1 MNLGEPPNNWWQS
14 CTNRLFDSLAPV
26 VSKITLTPIV
36 CVMLALLS
44 GTAYAGSISGY
55 KFLDSTNT
63 GNGVIANG
71 VRDDQDP
78 LLENHMIILKQNN
91 RKLTEQLTD
100 DNGHFSFPNL
110 SDGKYQLS
118 INIPRGA
125 CSTAPKLDNNTAHS
139 RNINYD
145 VTIKHSQNRRVDIG
159 VATKGCKKRPPQP
172 CKKPSFTSQRSGRWD
187 DSAIW
192 STGRVPSGGDKVKV
206 AKGHVVTMPAEMV
219 NLGTGG
225 LCNEGSIISDN
236 NTRQFGTSDIE
247 IHARVIKNSGSI
259 KGQDGVNG
267 ICSVRGVSAS
277 NIMLFASGEFVNET
291 TDMLNEALIST
302 GDGGTSY
309 GWNNH
314 PWLWKVCPEH
324 WNIYAGN
331 GGGIEIKAGVI
342 KNYSNVVA
350 GNGGNAGI
358 AYHGAAYAGEGGYI
372 VVSSDNVNDSVNT
385 GVITTGRGGWS
396 RGYRNGTRY
405 SSGGNVIVNL
415 ADFNG
420 EIVGAPGSSLWGDPI
435 NLNLGADLKIRDF
448 ESVNLYTDEG
458 GTIDFTK
465 VNENTF
471 SNIKVIS
478 IATKSLNGEGGSIDL
493 RGISGKI
500 FKAAEKV
507 EIFADNIQLDAGVD
521 IRDLIE
527 APEVVIEKGKL
538 IYHVQLSSDRQIVG
552 EPNSTVTIPVKV
564 FNASPKDDS
573 YTFTVTDSAGWTLGT
588 IAEVA
593 VKGLQ
598 YANVTLPVTLP
609 SERAA
614 TNEITIT
621 ATSKTKSDV
630 TAEAKIHAMVNA
642 GEDSDGDGHPD
653 VLDQFP
659 DDAGE
664 WLDTDSDGEG
674 DNADTD
680 DDNDGM
686 LDTWEEQYEGLI
698 SVIDDAE
705 DDLDEDGFSNLAE
718 SQAETDPTDS
728 GSHPVVPTGDYTAY
742 GTIRDELGN
751 KLAGV
756 EVQVAGKTVTTDAA
770 GNWEVSNLPEG
781 EYTVTVSK
789 DGYTFAPE
797 NVALGNDEFRQES
810 VLKPLSNL
818 KVKVVAEP
826 RTVKQDD
833 NVTYIATVING
844 GAETATGVVLT
855 DTLPANAG
863 GLISIETLDGG
874 QCDANTVTC
883 TLPDLTTGNSAR
895 VKFVVSNTQ
904 AKSLLN
910 TATVTA
916 NEYPADVQK
925 TRTRV
930 IPHLAV
936 SITDTPEPLQLPVPG
951 EARVLHY
958 DVATTLSANAPSAAT
973 GVKLVMTL
981 PKGVELQAVNS
992 DNGMCDTSE
1001 LPIITCSMTDLSVAS
1016 VDDVSQITV
1025 GIDVV
1030 LKDAGLLALMLEAKV
1045 SANEYPVH
1053 QDKER
1058 TSIFIE
1064 PKYKVGMAFV
1074 IDDSGSMQSEINSVK
1089 AAIND
1094 VIDEI
1099 LTTGDTP
1106 PLSVLLTFGDQVKY
1120 RAVTQDM
1127 TVLRDAVAKLKAS
1140 GGGTCPEASF
1150 EAISFAI
1157 PHLNEGGTILFA
1169 TDASAY
1175 EGSDTE
1181 DMMARLRSN
1190 GIVFNAMLFGDCSDE
1205 NSWNQ
1210 PDAE

>member
-1 MNLGEPPNNWWQS
+1 MVL
-14 CTNRLFDSLAPV
+14 LISLSSVANANTIVRQV
-26 VSKITLTPIV
+26 VSTGGGQMTANGNTLAYTIGLPIMSTNYSTQVTNGFFWANGGNSVTQPPLDLVMVVDTASVCPDESFDVTFKINATSEQPVEGVQMYLKFDTAILQVKKITNGTALDSVLRKDVSAAGYINFASASFTNPPQTNSFDLVTVRFKALQKTAGTRLQIDANNSNLQSQGNY
-36 CVMLALLS
+36 LALQASDKILAIGDCLKCKVTLQGRKAKPHDS
-44 GTAYAGSISGY
+44 WITPLDIHTAEIQTITTSNRGYCKLPITVTPGNSSFCVKNSHTLANKIGPPINAAGT
-55 KFLDSTNT
+55 
-63 GNGVIANG
+63 
-71 VRDDQDP
+71 
-78 LLENHMIILKQNN
+78 
-91 RKLTEQLTD
+91 
-100 DNGHFSFPNL
+100 
-110 SDGKYQLS
+110 
-118 INIPRGA
+118 
-125 CSTAPKLDNNTAHS
+125 
-139 RNINYD
+139 
-145 VTIKHSQNRRVDIG
+145 
-159 VATKGCKKRPPQP
+159 
-172 CKKPSFTSQRSGRWD
+172 
-187 DSAIW
+187 
-192 STGRVPSGGDKVKV
+192 
-206 AKGHVVTMPAEMV
+206 V
-219 NLGTGG
+219 NLGT
-225 LCNEGSIISDN
+225 LLEGDVDN
-236 NTRQFGTSDIE
+236 DNDIDFTDITILKKSLNKCSGQNGYNSNADLNMDTCVNKDDVSTAFG
-247 IHARVIKNSGSI
+247 
-259 KGQDGVNG
+259 
-267 ICSVRGVSAS
+267 
-277 NIMLFASGEFVNET
+277 
-291 TDMLNEALIST
+291 T
-302 GDGGTSY
+302 GDGKKSNFGRPSACSLDKTTNTLRRGVRDGSGAVSLSTTLVPTGLPIGSTFEVAIQVNADEAQSIDGTAAYLNFDPNRLQVNTQTAGEHFDFVLRNDFDNTKGEINFAATSWEMAFPK
-309 GWNNH
+309 GNFTLVTINFTLLNPGGAQTLAFNNTGH
-314 PWLWKVCPEH
+314 RKTVSVSKGESVTASENVGEVEMEKLVLPEVPDGSNVEGLPNH
-324 WNIYAGN
+324 SQDDD
-331 GGGIEIKAGVI
+331 GIEIDEAVDLPDPNEDDGTSSGYTVKGTISDKADNPIADVTVQVGD
-342 KNYSNVVA
+342 KSVVTDEA
-350 GNGGNAGI
+350 GNWEITGLAK
-358 AYHGAAYAGEGGYI
+358 GEYTATATK
-372 VVSSDNVNDSVNT
+372 DK
-385 GVITTGRGGWS
+385 
-396 RGYRNGTRY
+396 
-405 SSGGNVIVNL
+405 L
-415 ADFNG
+415 
-420 EIVGAPGSSLWGDPI
+420 E
-435 NLNLGADLKIRDF
+435 F
-448 ESVNLYTDEG
+448 ESQNFVVD
-458 GTIDFTK
+458 
-465 VNENTF
+465 
-471 SNIKVIS
+471 
-478 IATKSLNGEGGSIDL
+478 GE
-493 RGISGKI
+493 
-500 FKAAEKV
+500 
-507 EIFADNIQLDAGVD
+507 
-521 IRDLIE
+521 
-527 APEVVIEKGKL
+527 
-538 IYHVQLSSDRQIVG
+538 
-552 EPNSTVTIPVKV
+552 
-564 FNASPKDDS
+564 
-573 YTFTVTDSAGWTLGT
+573 
-588 IAEVA
+588 
-593 VKGLQ
+593 
-598 YANVTLPVTLP
+598 NVTLNF
-609 SERAA
+609 E
-614 TNEITIT
+614 
-621 ATSKTKSDV
+621 
-630 TAEAKIHAMVNA
+630 AE
-642 GEDSDGDGHPD
+642 E
-653 VLDQFP
+653 
-659 DDAGE
+659 
-664 WLDTDSDGEG
+664 
-674 DNADTD
+674 
-680 DDNDGM
+680 
-686 LDTWEEQYEGLI
+686 
-698 SVIDDAE
+698 VII
-705 DDLDEDGFSNLAE
+705 
-718 SQAETDPTDS
+718 
-728 GSHPVVPTGDYTAY
+728 GDYTAY

-756 EVQVAGKTVTTDAA
+756 KVQVAGKTVTTDAA

-789 DGYTFAPE
+789 DGYTFAPK

-874 QCDANTVTC
+874 QCDADTVTC

-936 SITDTPEPLQLPVPG
+936 SITDTPDPLQLPEPG
-951 EARVLHY
+951 EERVLHY

-973 GVKLVMTL
+973 GVNLVMTL
-981 PKGVELQAVNS
+981 PKGVEMQAVNS

-1016 VDDVSQITV
+1016 VDDISQVTV

-1190 GIVFNAMLFGDCSDE
+1190 GIVFNTMLFGDCSDE